1 MSCSCSSALSSLL
14 SRPWCHPVPETD
26 RHCLAAS
33 SARLSPAPTHAPR
46 PEFSVSI
53 TCRPRQA
60 PRTTA
65 APELL
70 PGLAAIS
77 NRRSRRYEEKSP
89 RDEHRRRTAPAVVSF
104 ARPGAARFPQAEAR
118 SARVP
123 SVSIVR
129 SSAPSPPNFPTSA
142 FAPFVVE
149 LFIARCFAWSPTDG
163 QVCRVASSRRSTL
176 PTSARLSEPDKAR
189 IPSAGPP
196 LTLRVTDCLL
206 RMLRPGVLER
216 APGLSPSPR
225 IRNPTYRIEPGD
237 SAHASRCLLSEGKIA
252 WGLHPGA
259 SVEHGQAPLDASG
272 STSRPWRMVGR
283 PLSPIGSRVYRVVF
297 AQLSQRQDVPRHRR
311 LGFALTRMKLR
322 RKGFP
327 RKGEAGFDGRFRW
340 PFPSI

>member
-1 MSCSCSSALSSLL
+1 VLV
-14 SRPWCHPVPETD
+14 RPFVAPRGPGATQFRRPN

-33 SARLSPAPTHAPR
+33 SAQLSPAPTHAPL

-70 PGLAAIS
+70 PGLAAVS
-77 NRRSRRYEEKSP
+77 NRRSRRYEENPP
-89 RDEHRRRTAPAVVSF
+89 RDEHRRTNGSRRRLVYAP
-104 ARPGAARFPQAEAR
+104 RAARFPQAEAR

-129 SSAPSPPNFPTSA
+129 SSAPSPPNCPTSA

-176 PTSARLSEPDKAR
+176 PTSARLSEPRRPESPRQVHRAR
-189 IPSAGPP
+189 SACAG
-196 LTLRVTDCLL
+196 CLL
-206 RMLRPGVLER
+206 RMLRPGALER

-237 SAHASRCLLSEGKIA
+237 SAHA
-252 WGLHPGA
+252 
-259 SVEHGQAPLDASG
+259 
-272 STSRPWRMVGR
+272 
-283 PLSPIGSRVYRVVF
+283 
-297 AQLSQRQDVPRHRR
+297 
-311 LGFALTRMKLR
+311 
-322 RKGFP
+322 
-327 RKGEAGFDGRFRW
+327 
-340 PFPSI
+340 